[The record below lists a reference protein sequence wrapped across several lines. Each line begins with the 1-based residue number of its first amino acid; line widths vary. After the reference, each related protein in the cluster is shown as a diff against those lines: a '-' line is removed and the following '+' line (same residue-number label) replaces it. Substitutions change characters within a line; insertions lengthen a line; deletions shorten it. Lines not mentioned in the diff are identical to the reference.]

1 MVPVRSVMS
10 GQRADSWN
18 WPEETMGTCNGAGPW
33 RGQKGTE
40 DMRRTLLAWP
50 SEASEARPAPREM
63 LLFALRATRYFGLKK
78 KKVEMRDDYFSK
90 DSP

>member
-1 MVPVRSVMS
+1 
-10 GQRADSWN
+10 
-18 WPEETMGTCNGAGPW
+18 
-33 RGQKGTE
+33 
-40 DMRRTLLAWP
+40 MRRTLLAWP
-50 SEASEARPAPREM
+50 SEASEARPEPREM